1 MNSFGLNGGSFW
13 CSFRCYPIYIY
24 IYLALTVIHHWDQW
38 FLRMLK
44 FIVNDFCMKLWF
56 FSTVWLVKYLFLA
69 LSEHLNVRRVSMMFW
84 LDLQF
89 VCHLAHFNVLFV
101 GLLNRIY
108 DIDIDSDVY
117 DTSKLSNK
125 QKIYKEINIKSM
137 NHETSYDMNAR

>member
-13 CSFRCYPIYIY
+13 CSFRCYPIY
-24 IYLALTVIHHWDQW
+24 LPLTVIHHWDQW

-44 FIVNDFCMKLWF
+44 FIVNGFCMKLWF